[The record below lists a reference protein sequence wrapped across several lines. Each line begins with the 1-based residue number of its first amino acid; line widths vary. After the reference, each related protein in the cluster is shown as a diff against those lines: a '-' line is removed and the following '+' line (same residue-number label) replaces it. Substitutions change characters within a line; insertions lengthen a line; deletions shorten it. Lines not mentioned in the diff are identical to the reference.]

1 MRISRPAFYA
11 LGVTAAAGL
20 LAACSGGGSPSSALA
35 PATGMNSY
43 SLGHVPALKDHVT
56 LTARISKPLHPN
68 HHKSWVSPDAKNAPR
83 LLFISDDGT
92 NTVDIFKMPS
102 VAPKLVG
109 VLTDFSEPQ
118 GMCTDASGNIW
129 VTNTGTD
136 QIIQISRTGDT
147 LATLS
152 DPTGFPV
159 GCAVNK
165 KNGDLAVTNIID
177 NSGNG
182 EILVYANATGTPA
195 QFTSPDVFEFFFP
208 AYDNAG
214 NLYADGEGS
223 FGYALTELPAGST
236 TLQDVAVS
244 GGTLFFPGG
253 INWDTATSSLALG
266 DQECNGGA
274 ASCVYSATV
283 SGGTATINGVTDL
296 LDSSGGTAFD
306 ADQLTIG
313 PGGKFLAGGTI
324 SEDSALPAA
333 NRWLYPAGGDPTNSN
348 TTDISEPI
356 GAAISSK

>member
-1 MRISRPAFYA
+1 MRISRPALYA

-136 QIIQISRTGDT
+136 QIIQISRTGTT

-165 KNGDLAVTNIID
+165 KTGDLAVTNIID

-182 EILVYANATGTPA
+182 EILVYANATGTPQ

-253 INWDTATSSLALG
+253 VNWNTGTSSLLLG
-266 DQECNGGA
+266 DQECGDSE
-274 ASCVYSATV
+274 ASCIYSATV
-283 SGGTATINGVTDL
+283 SGGTATITGVTNLSDL
-296 LDSSGGTAFD
+296 SGGTAFD
-306 ADQLTIG
+306 LDQGTVSPQG
-313 PGGKFLAGGTI
+313 RYFAGGTI
-324 SEDSALPAA
+324 SEDSNPSAA
-333 NRWLYPAGGDPTNSN
+333 NRWAFPGGGTPTNFN
-348 TTDISEPI
+348 DTTLSEPI
-356 GAAISSK
+356 GAAISNK